1 LGQFTEKEHYF
12 RSEIHRIKTERD
24 DEEKA
29 RQKLSNKLDAMDT
42 HVDELSEKVRT
53 LESESVETRNLQ
65 ERLQQLTEKLQTKGQ
80 DHADLHRQYEEQTK
94 KMSELQG
101 LHDNLQVQIAEQ
113 ETTMQT
119 MRQEADTRISKV
131 QQDASNTLK
140 LSHNQISTLEEEKEN
155 LLAQLQQARLHGD
168 KLRQDEADLRVAKEA
183 EESRCQQHAD
193 EKIQKLME
201 QHRTEIDNWKRRLA
215 EQDAA
220 LKKAK
225 ADARLA
231 EDQHKAKLAADR
243 EQSES
248 NMWKMEQ
255 KYNES
260 IRVLREQASL
270 SHQDGSAVQIAK
282 KLISEPHELAQV
294 AKARKK
300 VNRENNS
307 VLEASLDQSR
317 HFEKPSWAS
326 NAQISQTQLED
337 DDLFAIPDEVYRTPI
352 DVDSIDHE
360 PGTATETQDM
370 GSVSISQDMFNLCR
384 PSQQVLKRQASSST
398 DLSSLSPDSI
408 EALEAIQPEPP
419 AIFRG
424 ISAYQPM
431 QTPQETR
438 AVSTAMLRGYAREPD
453 SHTSVHANA
462 EATSAVDNE
471 SVAGSHSSRSSG
483 RSRSQANTAS
493 RMMPPPAN
501 GFKYSQSGFG
511 PPAGGLRDS
520 TRHTTYGET
529 SQAFGGRATNV
540 SDSTNRTESSSGHTN
555 RHYDPR
561 QPQQGLS
568 QSLEQGRPEKRKSS
582 VDQNEKD
589 SAIKKQRTRSHSRSL
604 NPSSDLPG
612 QPPHTSA
619 KSTSSSRLK
628 AQKPLLYT
636 QAGNSTSSR
645 SKTPV
650 ASSRVRGRIS
660 RQAPSSGGAHSPRG
674 KSSSQVSAGGPTRRS
689 STRLTRSQ
697 SKDPCYAIVL
707 DQADPTGIGRNG
719 TAFGDGYNDR
729 FSQELD

>member
-1 LGQFTEKEHYF
+1 LDQFTEKEHYF
-12 RSEIHRIKTERD
+12 RSEIDRMKTERD
-24 DEEKA
+24 EKEKA
-29 RQKLSNKLDAMDT
+29 RQELSNKLDAMHT
-42 HVDELSEKVRT
+42 HVDELSEKIRT

-65 ERLQQLTEKLQTKGQ
+65 ERLQQLTEKLQIKGQ

-101 LHDNLQVQIAEQ
+101 LHDKLQVQIAEQ
-113 ETTMQT
+113 QTTMQT
-119 MRQEADTRISKV
+119 MRQDADTRISKV

-140 LSHNQISTLEEEKEN
+140 LSHNQISTLEEEKVN
-155 LLAQLQQARLHGD
+155 LSTQLQQARLHGD
-168 KLRQDEADLRVAKEA
+168 KLRQHEADLHVAKEA
-183 EESRCQQHAD
+183 EESRYQKHAD
-193 EKIQKLME
+193 EEIQRLMD
-201 QHRTEIDNWKRRLA
+201 QHRTEIDDWKRRLA

-231 EDQHKAKLAADR
+231 EDQHKAKLSADR

-248 NMWKMEQ
+248 NMQKMEQ
-255 KYNES
+255 NYNES

-282 KLISEPHELAQV
+282 KLTSEPHELTQV
-294 AKARKK
+294 AKPRKK

-307 VLEASLDQSR
+307 VLDASLDQGR

-326 NAQISQTQLED
+326 NNHVSQAQLED
-337 DDLFAIPDEVYRTPI
+337 DDLFAMPDEAYRALI

-370 GSVSISQDMFNLCR
+370 GSVLISQDIFNSCR
-384 PSQQVLKRQASSST
+384 PPQQVLKRQASSST

-408 EALEAIQPEPP
+408 EALEAFQSKPP
-419 AIFRG
+419 AISRG

-431 QTPQETR
+431 QTPEETR

-453 SHTSVHANA
+453 SHASVHANA
-462 EATSAVDNE
+462 EAMSAVDYE
-471 SVAGSHSSRSSG
+471 SVAGFHSSRSSEG
-483 RSRSQANTAS
+483 SRSQANTAS

-501 GFKYSQSGFG
+501 GFKYPQSGFG
-511 PPAGGLRDS
+511 SPAEGLRAS
-520 TRHTTYGET
+520 TRHTTYGKT
-529 SQAFGGRATNV
+529 SQAFSGGATNV
-540 SDSTNRTESSSGHTN
+540 SESTNRTGSSSGHTD
-555 RHYDPR
+555 RHYEPR
-561 QPQQGLS
+561 RPQQGLS
-568 QSLEQGRPEKRKSS
+568 QSLEQARPEKRKSS
-582 VDQNEKD
+582 VDQTEKD
-589 SAIKKQRTRSHSRSL
+589 SAIKKQRTRFQSHSL

-612 QPPHTSA
+612 QPPYTSG
-619 KSTSSSRLK
+619 KSTSSSRPK
-628 AQKPLLYT
+628 AQKPMLYT
-636 QAGNSTSSR
+636 QAGNSISSR

-660 RQAPSSGGAHSPRG
+660 RQAPSSGGAHSPLG
-674 KSSSQVSAGGPTRRS
+674 KSSSQVSAGGPTRHS

-697 SKDPCYAIVL
+697 SKDPYYTIVL
-707 DQADPTGIGRNG
+707 DQADPTDIGRNG